1 MKSKGSFFDFLKKG
15 RTAVRAAI
23 ILAAGIIL
31 ILLGGFFGK
40 SDESDESSAEEELA
54 EICTMTEGVGRAHVV
69 ITYGEEGEVYAVAV
83 LCDGAENPE
92 VRARIVKLVGSLYGI
107 GANRISVLKIN
118 E

>member
-1 MKSKGSFFDFLKKG
+1 MKSEGSFLAFLKKG
-15 RTAVRAAI
+15 KTAVRAAV

-40 SDESDESSAEEELA
+40 SEGEDAPSAEEELA
-54 EICTMTEGVGRAHVV
+54 EICTMTEGVGRARVV
-69 ITYGEEGEVYAVAV
+69 MTYGEEGEVYAVAV
-83 LCDGAENPE
+83 LCDGAENPA